1 MTKLN
6 YANQN
11 LQNYSFQGQDLT
23 GADFSGADLQGCN
36 FTGATL
42 IGANFEGVQ
51 AGQSRR
57 QMNILIATTII
68 SLIVLV
74 GFSAIAAQ
82 ILAPLLNNPLI
93 QFFSRAIPVLAI
105 LLQPFLPDM
114 LLSRF
119 PKITTFLFNGA
130 IVVFLAMMV
139 MMTIGLTLITISS
152 LITMVSFNWLWWLL
166 MTIVSALLTYRIF
179 QWLRESIQSYPG
191 TSFRKA
197 NLTDANF
204 SHALLPNTDFSFAV
218 LTGAC
223 IFNWRIKPYT
233 QFTKVDCEYLYLQPA
248 DQNRQ
253 PAEGNF
259 SPSDLEKVLT
269 SFTK

>member
-11 LQNYSFQGQDLT
+11 LQNCSFQRQDLT
-23 GADFSGADLQGCN
+23 GADFSGADLRGGN

-42 IGANFEGVQ
+42 IRANFEGVQ

-68 SLIVLV
+68 SPIVLV
-74 GFSAIAAQ
+74 GLSAIAVQ
-82 ILAPLLNNPLI
+82 ILDPLLNNPVI
-93 QFFSRAIPVLAI
+93 KFFSSAIPVLAI
-105 LLQPFLPDM
+105 LLEIFLRDM
-114 LLSRF
+114 LFPRF
-119 PKITTFLFNGA
+119 PKIRTFLVNGA
-130 IVVFLAMMV
+130 IAILLAVMV
-139 MMTIGLTLITISS
+139 IMTIGLTIVTISN
-152 LITMVSFNWLWWLL
+152 LITMVSINWLWSLL

-204 SHALLPNTDFSFAV
+204 SHASLPNTDFSFSV

-223 IFNWRIKPYT
+223 IFNWTIKPYT
-233 QFTKVDCEYLYLQPA
+233 QFTKVYCEYLYLQPA

-253 PAEGNF
+253 PVEGNF
-259 SPSDLEKVLT
+259 SPSELEKVLT